1 MPVKFKALP
10 RRNLKDPGQPPKYY
24 AVATGGGKC
33 DIDKLSR
40 IISKNSTV
48 SRADIYAVIIAMVDA
63 INDEI
68 SDGNMVY
75 LSKLGS
81 FGIAIKS
88 VGAATPEA
96 VTAATIKK
104 SKINYRPGAE
114 IKNMLKTLQYEKK
127 ES

>member
-10 RRNLKDPGQPPKYY
+10 RRNLKDPSKPPKYY

-33 DIDKLSR
+33 DIDKLAR

-48 SRADIYAVIIAMVDA
+48 SRADIYAVIIGMVDA
-63 INDEI
+63 INDEL

-88 VGAATPEA
+88 VGAATPEE
-96 VTAATIKK
+96 VTVAKIKK

-114 IKNMLKTLQYEKK
+114 IKTVLNTLQYEKM